1 MNKRTHITFLAFLAI
16 AVLAAC
22 TTVDIGP
29 PPTVERGAKW
39 ALLPVANHTET
50 PQAGLRAEVILDGV
64 LRANGVRDLARYPA
78 RRPRPTNA
86 VRPSAIA
93 RQTNSPD

>member
-1 MNKRTHITFLAFLAI
+1 MNKRTCITLFTFVAI
-16 AVLAAC
+16 AVLGAC

-64 LRANGVRDLARYPA
+64 LRANGVRDLAR
-78 RRPRPTNA
+78 
-86 VRPSAIA
+86 
-93 RQTNSPD
+93 